1 MIFEQSG
8 GLLYESALYFQ
19 LRGDFVTLPLPAH
32 PGSPQQKSAAVDD
45 FHRRC
50 APNCWF
56 WAFRPEEYRL
66 CPRIYAIS
74 GSFVHFYGK

>member
-1 MIFEQSG
+1 MIFEQSV
-8 GLLYESALYFQ
+8 GLLRESALYFR
-19 LRGDFVTLPLPAH
+19 LRGDFVTLPLLAP
-32 PGSPQQKSAAVDD
+32 PGSPQQKSAALDE

-50 APNCWF
+50 APNCRF

-74 GSFVHFYGK
+74 GSFVHLYGK